1 MSMNELLNLL
11 ANIIVFGLVL
21 WLINVFVP
29 MAGAIKSLLNI
40 VVIIVIILYILQSF
54 GIIPVIIPMFRL
66 IR

>member
-1 MSMNELLNLL
+1 MNELLNLL